1 MAMVSPC
8 YPPRNILLILYCSV
22 DVKLLEELGKE
33 YPWPRPRSSPCCGGV
48 RLWRHG
54 FVPRYFEGYSG
65 QLLMLKYRCADCGSI
80 HTMRPSDY
88 DRRFR
93 AQWLT
98 IFLVLLLKIL
108 TGRWSCEFSKERQR
122 YWMKGSRLHA
132 SRRGNA
138 LGITRQLQALGELTG
153 SVILGTH
160 STRFFEIKPY
170 RDPPH
175 LIFRL
180 TTESRFL

>member
-1 MAMVSPC
+1 MVSPG
-8 YPPRNILLILYCSV
+8 YPPTNILLILYCFV

-33 YPWPRPRSSPCCGGV
+33 YPWPRPGKSPCCGGV

-54 FVPRYFEGYSG
+54 FVPRYFGGYPD
-65 QLLMLKYRCADCGSI
+65 QLLMLRYRCADCGAV
-80 HTMRPSDY
+80 HTMRPSEY

-93 AQWLT
+93 AQWAT

-108 TGRWSCEFSKERQR
+108 TGRWSSEFSKERQR
-122 YWMKGSRLHA
+122 YWLKGFRVHA
-132 SRRGNA
+132 SRWGNA
-138 LGITRQLQALGELTG
+138 SGMIRQLQALGELTG

-160 STRFFEIKPY
+160 STRFFEIRPY

-180 TTESRFL
+180 TMESRFQ

>member
-1 MAMVSPC
+1 MSTSRLS
-8 YPPRNILLILYCSV
+8 PRNILLILYCDV
-22 DVKLLEELGKE
+22 DVKLLQEVGKG
-33 YPWPRPRSSPCCGGV
+33 YPWPPPQRSPCCGGG

-54 FVPRYFEGYSG
+54 FVPRYVDEYPE
-65 QLLMLKYRCADCGSI
+65 QLLMLKYRCADCGSV

-98 IFLVLLLKIL
+98 IFIVLLIKIL
-108 TGRWSCEFSKERQR
+108 TGRWSSEFSKERQR
-122 YWMKGSRLHA
+122 YWMRGFRLQV
-132 SRRGNA
+132 SCRNNV
-138 LGITRQLQALGELTG
+138 LGIADQLRTLSRLTG
-153 SVILGTH
+153 SVILSTH
-160 STRFFEIKPY
+160 STRFYEIKPY

-180 TTESRFL
+180 TPESRVQ